1 MNCFY
6 FGTQIFLTSF
16 MNMAYDSLVNF
27 YRLYLIFQ
35 ALNEGLLDLDLSWN
49 SLRNKGA
56 ETIAN
61 ALIVSKF

>member
-1 MNCFY
+1 
-6 FGTQIFLTSF
+6 
-16 MNMAYDSLVNF
+16 MNMAYDSVVNF